1 MVLAAFLLENSYI
14 TLIGIGIGVILGLN
28 LGYAISQ
35 TGGADLPYV
44 IPWLSIG
51 EIVAIAYGLAMLATV
66 GSAFRASK
74 IPPAEALRY
83 TE

>member
-1 MVLAAFLLENSYI
+1 MVLQTFLLENSYI
-14 TLIGIGIGVILGLN
+14 TLLGIAIGLALGLN

-35 TGGADLPYV
+35 TPGSQLPFV
-44 IPWLSIG
+44 VPWVGML
-51 EIVAIAYGLAMLATV
+51 EIAGISYGLAMLATV
-66 GSAFRASK
+66 GSAFRAAK